1 MVTTKPGQI
10 PRTHPTDDAVS
21 NYGIEL
27 NHADDSGT
35 GRPFRQL
42 RSTPARTNEP
52 AIDAER
58 SLISLK
64 LARSSETQLR
74 SPYRG
79 KFASCLTMP
88 ETTWRHAN
96 RGPPGTGP
104 SGNSRRPHGA
114 HSKTQTLGTSW
125 IKKKRGRKKRDRGL
139 GPQSSPPQSPL
150 QGPRYRPCS

>member
-1 MVTTKPGQI
+1 MVTTELGQI

-35 GRPFRQL
+35 GRPVRQL
-42 RSTPARTNEP
+42 RSTPARTNAP
-52 AIDAER
+52 AIDAEI

-79 KFASCLTMP
+79 KFASCLA
-88 ETTWRHAN
+88 TTSTFWQHAN
-96 RGPPGTGP
+96 RGPPRAGL
-104 SGNSRRPHGA
+104 SGDSLRPHGA
-114 HSKTQTLGTSW
+114 RGKTRAPGTLW
-125 IKKKRGRKKRDRGL
+125 IRRKEK
-139 GPQSSPPQSPL
+139 
-150 QGPRYRPCS
+150 